1 MTAYIL
7 PRVAA
12 LIPVWLVI
20 SLLAFSLANLAPGD
34 PARLILEAQL
44 GQPPSVAE
52 VAALRTELGFD
63 DPFPVRYGR
72 WVAEAV
78 QGDLGTSYRSGRGVL
93 GELLARFRVTLEIA
107 IPALAIALVL
117 SLVAGVISAVRRNS
131 FADHLSRVGALLGAS
146 LPSFWLA
153 YLLLIVFS
161 VRLGWLPVA
170 GRGTWQHAVLPAVTL
185 GVAPAAILTRL
196 TRSSMLDVLGEDH
209 VRTARAMGLRER
221 SILFRRALR
230 HAMLPVVTVAGLR
243 FGHLLAGAV
252 IVETVFGWPGLGKH
266 AVDSIYNRDYP
277 VIQGFVVLAG
287 TVFVLVNLVVD
298 VLYARLD
305 PRVRLS
311 GGVHAR

>member
-1 MTAYIL
+1 MIAYIL
-7 PRVAA
+7 RRAAA
-12 LIPVWLVI
+12 LVPVWLGI

-34 PARLILEAQL
+34 PARLILEREL
-44 GQPPSVAE
+44 GEPPSE
-52 VAALRTELGFD
+52 VAVEALRDELGLN

-72 WVAEAV
+72 WVAQAA
-78 QGDLGTSYRSGRGVL
+78 QGELGTSYRSGRPVL
-93 GELLARFRVTLEIA
+93 DELLAGFRITLEIA
-107 IPALAIALVL
+107 IPALLVALTI
-117 SLVAGVISAVRRNS
+117 SLVAGVVSAIRRNS
-131 FADHLSRVGALLGAS
+131 VADHLSRVAALLGAS
-146 LPSFWLA
+146 IPGFWLA

-196 TRSSMLDVLGEDH
+196 TRSSMLEVLGDDH
-209 VRTARAMGLRER
+209 IRTARAMGLRER

-252 IVETVFGWPGLGKH
+252 IVETVFAWPGIGKH
-266 AVDSIYNRDYP
+266 AVDAIYNRDYP

-287 TVFVLVNLVVD
+287 TIFVLVNLVVD
-298 VLYARLD
+298 LLYARLD

-311 GGVHAR
+311 GGARGG